1 MTRVKKLNAIADGI
15 AEVTRELLDDSVDWQ
30 LGDFQQ
36 EGDDYQELHDYV
48 VKMVIKKMFE
58 ESKKVKTYRSF

>member
-1 MTRVKKLNAIADGI
+1 MTRFRKLNAIAEGI

-36 EGDDYQELHDYV
+36 EGDDYKELHDYV
-48 VKMVIKKMFE
+48 VKMVIKKMYT
-58 ESKKVKTYRSF
+58 ESKNVKTYRSF